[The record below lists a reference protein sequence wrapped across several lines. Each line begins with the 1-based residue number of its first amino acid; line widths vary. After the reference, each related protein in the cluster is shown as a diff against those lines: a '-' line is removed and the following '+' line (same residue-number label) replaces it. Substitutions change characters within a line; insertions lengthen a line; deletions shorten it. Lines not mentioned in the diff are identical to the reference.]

1 MGWGGVDV
9 LVGVAGVVRWA
20 PILINRIEPYL
31 FGGSFT
37 QISTFIL
44 NFDQVGEDISTFITW
59 IAVLVACLAPRED
72 DTPMKLWMITGSAT
86 DDGAP
91 IYLQPS
97 GRWTHTLGA
106 AFATEDAEE
115 RDALLELARGQQ
127 RLVCDPYAIPVQRT
141 ELGHLAARSLKE
153 RIRSA
158 GPTISMVEE
167 PPASYPV
174 ARAAGA

>member
-1 MGWGGVDV
+1 MKS
-9 LVGVAGVVRWA
+9 LSKS
-20 PILINRIEPYL
+20 ILDHERAKI
-31 FGGSFT
+31 FVF
-37 QISTFIL
+37 
-44 NFDQVGEDISTFITW
+44 VTW
-59 IAVLVACLAPRED
+59 NAVLLACLAAQED

-91 IYLQPS
+91 IYLQAS
-97 GRWTHTLGA
+97 GRWTHKLGA

-127 RLVCDPYAIPVQRT
+127 RLVCDPYSIPVQRT
-141 ELGHLAARSLKE
+141 QLGHLAARSLKE

-158 GPTISMVEE
+158 GPTISLVEE
-167 PPASYPV
+167 RPASYPA